1 MIVSKNILV
10 NSNKLLTVNY
20 HKNGWKDSPFGY
32 GAKEHKNVP
41 KNIVISSEQYIGRAV
56 LAVQMHCLLE
66 SKL

>member
-1 MIVSKNILV
+1 MDGKIHHLATEPKNT
-10 NSNKLLTVNY
+10 KM
-20 HKNGWKDSPFGY
+20 
-32 GAKEHKNVP
+32 NVP